1 MILALWPAVALGAP
15 GAGNCGTVVAE
26 ANNDI
31 SSFNP
36 LYANDLGN
44 SRAAQLLFQPLVW
57 VDRHGH
63 VDACAPGIGRTAR
76 P

>member
-1 MILALWPAVALGAP
+1 M
-15 GAGNCGTVVAE
+15 VAE

-36 LYANDLGN
+36 LYANDLGD

-57 VDRHGH
+57 VDRYGN
-63 VDACAPGIGRTAR
+63 VENAR
-76 P
+76 SLALKIEVSTDTTR